1 MRKMLHHIG
10 KTLAT
15 RSKSRSVNALNKPL
29 KSKDPEIYRLIQQ
42 EKIRQTIG
50 LELIASENFTS
61 KAVMECLGSVATNK
75 YSEGQPYN
83 RYYGGNE
90 YIDQIESLC
99 KQRALYAFNL
109 DNDEWDVN
117 AQPYS
122 GSIANL
128 AAYHALLK
136 VHDRIMGLG
145 LESGGHLTHGY
156 YTSKKKISASSIF
169 YESFPYHVKADGYI
183 DYDILE
189 QDALR
194 FMPKL
199 IICGAS
205 AYPRD
210 FDYSYLRKIA
220 DSVGAYLLADI
231 SHIGGLVAT
240 GEHNNPFQYCDLVTT
255 TTHKTLRGPRAAM
268 IFYRLPFKNVVDFAV
283 FPGLQGGP
291 HNNQIAA
298 IATQLKE
305 VASPE
310 FKLYI
315 KQVKNNTQALCKRL
329 IDLDYKLTTNG
340 SDNHLVLINL
350 NNLNVSGSKV
360 EKLCELADISLNK
373 KYRLLYL
380 TS

>member
-156 YTSKKKISASSIF
+156 YTSKKK
-169 YESFPYHVKADGYI
+169 
-183 DYDILE
+183 DI
-189 QDALR
+189 
-194 FMPKL
+194 
-199 IICGAS
+199 C
-205 AYPRD
+205 
-210 FDYSYLRKIA
+210 
-220 DSVGAYLLADI
+220 
-231 SHIGGLVAT
+231 
-240 GEHNNPFQYCDLVTT
+240 
-255 TTHKTLRGPRAAM
+255 
-268 IFYRLPFKNVVDFAV
+268 
-283 FPGLQGGP
+283 
-291 HNNQIAA
+291 
-298 IATQLKE
+298 
-305 VASPE
+305 
-310 FKLYI
+310 I
-315 KQVKNNTQALCKRL
+315 KYFL
-329 IDLDYKLTTNG
+329 
-340 SDNHLVLINL
+340 
-350 NNLNVSGSKV
+350 
-360 EKLCELADISLNK
+360 
-373 KYRLLYL
+373 
-380 TS
+380 